1 MDKIEELEYIEDN
14 IEIEAIKLEEEAKI
28 EILLSITALLDNYIE
43 VIEQLMEFKHF
54 AYALS
59 TLNEFLKTL
68 DITQVDEKDHKKFS
82 MLFLHL
88 IDDISQW
95 RKNIFILKEA
105 NDIHYLDSSLLSSCL
120 QIQSIFEKKEAI
132 QDDEDDFE
140 LF

>member
-1 MDKIEELEYIEDN
+1 
-14 IEIEAIKLEEEAKI
+14 
-28 EILLSITALLDNYIE
+28 
-43 VIEQLMEFKHF
+43 
-54 AYALS
+54 
-59 TLNEFLKTL
+59 FLKTF